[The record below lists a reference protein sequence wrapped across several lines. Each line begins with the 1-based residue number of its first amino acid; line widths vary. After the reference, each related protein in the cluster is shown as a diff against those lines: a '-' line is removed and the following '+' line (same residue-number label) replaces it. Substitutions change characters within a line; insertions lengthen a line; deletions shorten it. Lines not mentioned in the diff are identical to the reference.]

1 MPKTEKIYAVLT
13 GDLVKSSRLSSEMSS
28 RAMGLI
34 KDGALKFAEI
44 QPGSVIG
51 KVDTFRFDGW
61 QLLLGKP
68 ELALHAALF
77 LRSILKM
84 ESNSLSKFDTRV
96 SIGIGPVESIV
107 EEKVSDSRGA
117 AFTVS
122 GKALDSVGNKKL
134 EFSTSIDFDHPW
146 KSLEKGIVPL
156 LDCVVSEWT
165 PPESRAVYGALMGWT
180 QEEAAG
186 KWPRLESNDKQI
198 TRQAV
203 ADSLTRANWH
213 TVETT
218 LKWVNAEIHSA
229 LTPI

>member
-13 GDLVKSSRLSSEMSS
+13 GDLVKSSRLSNEMSR
-28 RAMGLI
+28 RAMDLI
-34 KDGALKFAEI
+34 RDGASKFAEI
-44 QPGSVIG
+44 QPGSTIG
-51 KVDTFRFDGW
+51 KIDTFRFDGW

-84 ESNSLSKFDTRV
+84 ESDSLSKFDTRV
-96 SIGIGPVESIV
+96 SIGIGSVESII

-122 GKALDSVGNKKL
+122 GKALDSMGSKTL
-134 EFSTSIDFDHPW
+134 EFSTSIDSDHPW
-146 KSLEKGIVPL
+146 KSLENGIVPL
-156 LDCVVSEWT
+156 LDCVVSKWT
-165 PPESRAVYGALMGWT
+165 PPESRAVCGALTGWT
-180 QEEAAG
+180 QEEAAR
-186 KWPRLESNDKQI
+186 KWPRLESSNKQI

-203 ADSLTRANWH
+203 GDSLTRANWN

-218 LKWVNAEIHSA
+218 LQWVNAEIYNT
-229 LTPI
+229 LKLI